1 VGKAFLH
8 LHDETISIS
17 QIYSMASDT
26 TADYLLSL
34 FGLKGKTAL
43 ITGGTRGIGRG
54 LSVAL

>member
-1 VGKAFLH
+1 VGKASLH
-8 LHDETISIS
+8 LHDEAFSIF
-17 QIYSMASDT
+17 QIYSMASDAT
-26 TADYLLSL
+26 TDYLLSL